1 MAEQKKYRRLDEVYL
16 KETFAKLVPL
26 LPRQQTLLSEQPGT
40 AEILIQTDDDKIIGP
55 TRIPSALADRVIDI
69 INKQQKMTS
78 KSGKEFTV
86 NEIVLKSLQIDRWVT
101 NEKDPLYE
109 AINSIFS
116 KAKINYNNFSNLE
129 EIQTDDKNPL
139 RTKLLATP
147 QSIMRLS
154 ELIPPAFR
162 ELFINPSDAEKVLV
176 AIWGIT
182 PQKKGAN
189 VGPGEIALS
198 LISDAIKADTGDL
211 EIEGL
216 GKIEVKGAG
225 ARMGGDNFAIAGTLE
240 ALNNILKQRT
250 QGVTSVSAQ
259 TLSIIKQQLIAIVEA
274 ELTVLANALTP
285 KPNVNGRVRTLHP
298 EHKRLVETQLGQLRN
313 IEQKLK
319 TADNLEEVLADVEL
333 AVDLDNKFK
342 NGFPTASKGEL
353 RAKMKSTISKYVSVK
368 KGEKHGSSSRSKGSK
383 ASYGPSVKDFF
394 SIPDLS
400 IKERVD
406 GVAATRS
413 YTNTPVKSI
422 ENALAVLMKEYG
434 DKIFTVTGSEES
446 DGAPLYKVI
455 AAIHMAEYQLN
466 QGFNYFILFNTVGEE
481 DEESKSAPDKIVSY
495 RFDSNDLS
503 VNIINIFKFLM
514 VFRAEINLSIDTT
527 RHSVGVRIQ

>member
-16 KETFAKLVPL
+16 KESFAKHVPL
-26 LPRQQTLLSEQPGT
+26 LPRQAVLNEQPGT

-55 TRIPSALADRVIDI
+55 TKIPSALADRVIDI
-69 INKQQKMTS
+69 ISKQQKMTS

-86 NEIVLKSLQIDRWVT
+86 NEIVLKSLQIDKWVAS
-101 NEKDPLYE
+101 EKDPLYE

-116 KAKINYNNFSNLE
+116 RVKLNYNNFSNLE
-129 EIQTDDKNPL
+129 AIQTNDNNPL

-147 QSIMRLS
+147 QSVVELS
-154 ELIPPAFR
+154 DLIPQAFR
-162 ELFINPSDAEKVLV
+162 ELFVNPSDAEKVLV

-198 LISDAIKADTGDL
+198 LISDAVKADTGDL
-211 EIEGL
+211 EINGV

-225 ARMGGDNFAIAGTLE
+225 ARMGGDNFAVAGTLQ
-240 ALNNILKQRT
+240 ALNEILKLRT

-259 TLSIIKQQLIAIVEA
+259 TLSIIKQQLVTIVEA
-274 ELTVLANALTP
+274 EINMLTNALSP
-285 KPNVNGRVRTLHP
+285 KPNTNGRVRALHP
-298 EHKRLVETQLGQLRN
+298 EHKRLIETQLGQLKN
-313 IEQKLK
+313 IEQKIK
-319 TADNLEEVLADVEL
+319 TADNLEEVLADVET

-342 NGFPTASKGEL
+342 KGFPTAGKGEL
-353 RAKMKSTISKYVSVK
+353 RAKMKNIINKYVSVK

-394 SIPDLS
+394 SISDLS
-400 IKERVD
+400 IKEKVD
-406 GVAATRS
+406 GVVAARS
-413 YTNTPVKSI
+413 YTDTPARSI
-422 ENALAVLMKEYG
+422 ENALAVLMKDYG
-434 DKIFTVTGSEES
+434 DKIFTITGGDDES
-446 DGAPLYKVI
+446 DGSPLSKVI

-466 QGFNYFILFNTVGEE
+466 QGFNYFILFNTVSEN
-481 DEESKSAPDKIVSY
+481 DEESKSAPNKIVSY

-503 VNIINIFKFLM
+503 ANIVNIFKFLT

-527 RHSVGVRIQ
+527 RHSVGVKIQ